1 MPEINIAC
9 HISVLETSCSLLHH
23 WLVYQRKC
31 IIDTEFRY
39 LVIVEEWLHCEF
51 WFSHANILCILQIT
65 LWTAFKSVGI
75 IISVIII
82 RQTPI
87 MLVTLNYPGR
97 PTIYSCSPR
106 LQVVFLEWM
115 PLICV
120 IWKFWCESIA
130 SHILLKIF
138 CAKVQMITK
147 QQNV

>member
-1 MPEINIAC
+1 MPEINITC

-23 WLVYQRKC
+23 WLLYQCKY
-31 IIDTEFRY
+31 IINTEFGY
-39 LVIVEEWLHCEF
+39 LVTVEEWLYCEF
-51 WFSHANILCILQIT
+51 WVSHNYILSILQIT

-82 RQTPI
+82 RKNPI
-87 MLVTLNYPGR
+87 MWVTLNYPGR
-97 PTIYSCSPR
+97 PNIYSCSPR
-106 LQVVFLEWM
+106 LPVVFLEWM

-120 IWKFWCESIA
+120 IWEFWCESIA

-138 CAKVQMITK
+138 CAKVQMIIK